1 MESID
6 THKGLI
12 AWFARNH
19 VAANLLMFV
28 VLLTGFISAVTV
40 RTQLMPDLE
49 ADRVMIDVVFPG
61 ASPGEVESGVVS
73 RLEEAVREIEGIDEM
88 RSFSR
93 EGMGSVRLDI
103 ELDYDIQVVL
113 EEVKME
119 VDRIASMPESIEKP
133 SIYRNQHQRGAIN
146 VQIWG
151 DLNEKSMKSLAEIV
165 RDEIIS
171 LPSVTKADITGA
183 RAYEISIELE
193 ESRLRQYGLTLDEVA
208 RAIRQSSLDLPAGS
222 IRSDSGDI
230 LLRTE
235 GQAYDRSDFEQIV
248 LVSRTDGTRLTL
260 RDIAKVSDG
269 FVEQDFF
276 SLFNGQPT
284 IGISVFAIAD
294 QNQIDI
300 SREVTEYVQQRKG
313 TLPPGIHLD
322 SWLDSTTYLS
332 GTLSMMMFN
341 MFSGVVLVLVILG
354 IFLRLQLAF
363 WVMLGLP
370 IAFLGAFALLPLVGG
385 SVNLLSLFGFILVL
399 GIVVDDAIIIGE
411 SVQTTTDRDGHNMEN
426 VIMGAKRV
434 AMPAT
439 FGVLTTIV
447 AFVPLVLV
455 PGTFGALP
463 AAIGS
468 VVMLCLLFS
477 LVESKLILPAHLA
490 SMKPLSN
497 DTASGNKLLRRY
509 QSRFAEGLH
518 HVIHD
523 YYEPALGRAIEQRYI
538 TVSIF
543 VAMLILALGYVMGPY
558 IKVVFFPNMSSEYI
572 GARVELVEGSSPA
585 QATKVVSELADMLI
599 ELNESKDEE
608 DRFLVNVAAFTRN
621 SNGRVIAE
629 LKSID
634 DLRQSPDEI
643 ATQWRGMIGAIAD
656 TKSLEI
662 SGSRK
667 THGHGRDIEFKLVSQ
682 NTGELEQAA
691 ELLEQTL
698 KGFRGVYDIE
708 NSNTGNV
715 PEVNLEIKPS
725 AEALGLA
732 LSDLAGQVRAAF
744 YGVEA
749 QRIQRGRE
757 EVKVM
762 VRYPKT
768 ERESLGNLEAM
779 YIRTREGDEV
789 PFMAV
794 ANIEK
799 RISPSSIVRSWG
811 KRSVAI
817 SANVDKSL
825 TQPGEI
831 VRDILHGDFNDRLKE
846 LAPSVKIE
854 LGGASQEESEIYK
867 RLLYTGALALF
878 SIYSL
883 MAVPLRSYL
892 QPIIIMGV
900 IPFGMIGA
908 LIGHVLVGID
918 FSALSVYGVI
928 ALAGVVVNDS
938 IIMVDFV
945 NKSVADG
952 VEVSSA
958 AVKAGTERFRAIML
972 TSLTTFFG
980 LLPILT
986 ESSLTAQLVV
996 PMAVS
1001 LGFGILFATVITL
1014 VLIPCLYVILEDMKI
1029 SHLALSPD
1037 NS

>member
-585 QATKVVSELADMLI
+585 QATKVISELADMLI

-1014 VLIPCLYVILEDMKI
+1014 VLIPCLYVILEDTKI

>member
-585 QATKVVSELADMLI
+585 QATKVISELADMLI